1 MVEII
6 LRREVDGKIT
16 ETVLVSIDEE
26 PLIKIKPMESV
37 LSFPGIEIRLNEHI
51 VYRDDR
57 EIFLTHREFATLSYL
72 ARHPKWVFT
81 AEQIYEAV
89 WREDG
94 ENCGTAVANIIS
106 QLRRKLTPDD
116 PKGGYIRTVIGGG
129 YKFEAPE

>member
-6 LRREVDGKIT
+6 MRREVDGKIT

-72 ARHPKWVFT
+72 ARHPKRVFT

>member
-6 LRREVDGKIT
+6 MRREVDGKIT

-57 EIFLTHREFATLSYL
+57 ER
-72 ARHPKWVFT
+72 
-81 AEQIYEAV
+81 
-89 WREDG
+89 
-94 ENCGTAVANIIS
+94 
-106 QLRRKLTPDD
+106 
-116 PKGGYIRTVIGGG
+116 
-129 YKFEAPE
+129 